1 MRRVTSVVACGA
13 LVASTATGCF
23 AESSAM
29 PAVRD
34 FLVAWEV
41 GNYEAAAA
49 RTVGADRRTVVQA
62 LSQMADQ
69 LDAAS
74 MKLGLGLSAL
84 PARGGPGAGQAAAD
98 GEDQVKAIVREG
110 DQAFAR
116 FSVEIDLGENG
127 EPFSYPGEMTLKR
140 IGGRWKVVWSPS
152 IIHPNLRDGQRLAVV
167 TETPQRND
175 IVDAQGRSLVKKVQA
190 DVVGVFPGQ
199 LRDPQ
204 RTITRLVE
212 ATATGGRKL
221 DAERLLGRVRSAPP
235 RDFLPLV
242 MFNRTEHPGAALRLR
257 QIEGVHVQRV
267 VAPIEAAAAPE
278 LVGHLGPATDDRLQ
292 RVGAPYQPGDT
303 IGVSGIQLLHQRW
316 LAGTPTVKVVAV
328 DPAGRHRQ
336 VLAEWRGEQTRP
348 VRTTI
353 DAAQQNRAQRAL
365 AGLRAPASMVVV
377 RSSTG
382 EVLAVA
388 NHRTGGVNKAMEG
401 RYPPGLTF
409 GIVSAE
415 ALLQSGMS
423 ERDATECPATTT
435 VGGRAFANPTGR
447 GFAKGTFQLSFARS
461 CATTLAAASTRLSSA
476 ALLREAGRFGFGK
489 DWQMSVPAF
498 SGTVPAPRDDA
509 GKAATVLGENGVL
522 ASPLGMALTAGA
534 VEAGTWRPPLLLKE
548 PRDRQTIQAQP
559 LDALPVGELKR
570 LMQRAVNSGT
580 ARAARIPGSFP
591 VHGVVAQ
598 VSYTEG
604 GKPRKVSWFVGFRG
618 GLAFA
623 IAVEGEV
630 NAAVIAARYLR

>member
-1 MRRVTSVVACGA
+1 M
-13 LVASTATGCF
+13 VASTATGCF

-74 MKLGLGLSAL
+74 IKLGLGLSGL
-84 PARGGPGAGQAAAD
+84 PVQGGPGSGQVAAD
-98 GEDQVKAIVREG
+98 GGDREAKAIVREG

-152 IIHPNLRDGQRLAVV
+152 IIHPNLREGQRLAVV
-167 TETPQRND
+167 TENPQRSD
-175 IVDAQGRSLVKKVQA
+175 VLDTQGRSLIRKVQA
-190 DVVGVFPGQ
+190 DVVGVYPGQ

-204 RTITRLVE
+204 RTIARLVE
-212 ATATGGRKL
+212 ATATGDRKL

-235 RDFLPLV
+235 SDFLPLV
-242 MFNRTEHPGAALRLR
+242 MLSRAEHPNVAMRLR
-257 QIEGVHVQRV
+257 QIRGLHVRQV
-267 VAPIEAAAAPE
+267 VAPIAPAAAPE
-278 LVGHLGPATDDRLQ
+278 LVGSLGPATDDRLQ

-303 IGVSGIQLLHQRW
+303 IGVNGIQLLHQRW

-328 DPAGRHRQ
+328 DSTGRHRQ
-336 VLAEWRGEQTRP
+336 VLAEWRGEQPRP

-353 DAAQQNRAQRAL
+353 DLAHQRKAQRAL
-365 AGLRAPASMVVV
+365 AGLNVPASMVVV
-377 RSSTG
+377 RSNNG

-388 NHRTGGVNKAMEG
+388 NHRTDGVNKAMEG
-401 RYPPGLTF
+401 RYPPGLAF

-423 ERDATECPATTT
+423 QTDSTECPATTA
-435 VGGRAFANPTGR
+435 VGGRTFANPGGR
-447 GFAKGTFQLSFARS
+447 GTSKKASFQLNFARS
-461 CATTLAAASTRLSSA
+461 CATTLAAASTRLSND

-489 DWQMSVPAF
+489 DWQLSVPAF
-498 SGTVPAPRDDA
+498 SGTVPAPKDDA

-534 VEAGTWRPPLLLKE
+534 VESGTWRPPLLLKS
-548 PRDRQTIQAQP
+548 PQDKQTIQAQP
-559 LDALPVGELKR
+559 LDPVPAGDLKR
-570 LMQRAVNSGT
+570 LMQRAVHSGT
-580 ARAARIPGSFP
+580 ARAARVPGSVP

-598 VSYTEG
+598 VSYTEA
-604 GKPRKVSWFVGFRG
+604 GKPRTVSWFVGFRG
-618 GLAFA
+618 GIAFA
-623 IAVEGEV
+623 IAVEGKV
-630 NAAVIAARYLR
+630 NAATIAAKYLS